1 MESRPTRELRTVPIS
16 QLALDRENPRL
27 LGSVHG
33 ASDEAIIGALYR
45 TAELEELFE
54 SVSTN
59 GYLDMEPLIVVRNDN
74 DALTV
79 LEGNRRLATL
89 RLLTDPSLVTR
100 ISRQE
105 NKRISIPSVPPS
117 LSSTL
122 DHVSVCEVQSRDEA
136 RAFIGFKHINGPA
149 KWNAYAKAQFAANWY
164 KAIRP
169 TRGPEALREVARSIG
184 DRHATIKR
192 MVFAVYV
199 LQQAQTT
206 GRFAVDDRYTT
217 KFNFSHLYTAL
228 SRSQYMQF
236 LGVESSWSRYDPAPN
251 SVPADKLDRLRDV
264 LVWIYG
270 SRPDDVPPVVRV
282 QNPDIK
288 ILGEVLAHTEAVH
301 VLRLSRNLDQAH
313 AATEP
318 ASTRFAA
325 SLLRARNNLRKVSNA
340 LRGYTGDDRSLLDVS
355 EDIKEAATSI
365 YAHMKRKVEERN
377 LS

>member
-1 MESRPTRELRTVPIS
+1 MEPRPTRELRTVPVS
-16 QLALDRENPRL
+16 QLVLDRQNPRL
-27 LGSVHG
+27 VGSVH
-33 ASDEAIIGALYR
+33 ATTDEAIIGTLYR

-74 DALTV
+74 RTLTV

-89 RLLTDPSLVTR
+89 RLLTDPDLVTR

-105 NKRISIPSVPPS
+105 NIRLSIPSVPPS

-122 DHVSVCEVQSRDEA
+122 RQVTVYEVQSRDEA

-169 TRGPEALREVARSIG
+169 ARGPEALREVARSIG

-199 LQQAQTT
+199 LQQAQATDL
-206 GRFAVDDRYTT
+206 FAVDDRYTT
-217 KFNFSHLYTAL
+217 RFNFSHLYTAL

-236 LGVESSWSRYDPAPN
+236 LGIKSSWYQYDPAPD
-251 SVPADKLDRLRDV
+251 SVPTQRLDRLRDV

-270 SRPDDVPPVVRV
+270 SRSDDVPPVVRV

-288 ILGEVLAHTEAVH
+288 RLGEVLASTEAVH
-301 VLRLSRNLDQAH
+301 VLRQSRNLDQAH

-325 SLLRARNNLRKVSNA
+325 SLLRARDNLRDVANA
-340 LRGYTGDDRSLLDVS
+340 LRGYTGDDRALLDVS
-355 EDIKEAATSI
+355 EDIKETATSI
-365 YAHMKRKVEERN
+365 YAHMKRKLDERN
-377 LS
+377 KS